1 MLAEDNLKGLYDGS
15 TVTSVHMK
23 INYVGILALSWR
35 IILLFQRKVFAR
47 IFIVLNL
54 HTKCVIIENLRRC
67 CIFERNCFQ
76 SIVSIVNEY

>member
-1 MLAEDNLKGLYDGS
+1 MLAENNLKGLYGGS

-23 INYVGILALSWR
+23 INYIDILALSWR

-54 HTKCVIIENLRRC
+54 HTKCVIIENLRRY
-67 CIFERNCFQ
+67 CIFERSCFQ
-76 SIVSIVNEY
+76 PIVSIVNKY